1 MHTVDLLEQALAA
14 ARRLGWQVREDW
26 LDGNGGG
33 TCSIKGQ
40 KWIFLDLAQSAS
52 EHLEVVCEALA
63 SEPALATASA
73 AWSDELRALLRMRKA
88 A

>member
-14 ARRLGWQVREDW
+14 ARRLGWRVREDW

-33 TCSIKGQ
+33 TCYIKGQ
-40 KWIFLDLAQSAS
+40 KWIFLDLAQSAQ
-52 EHLEVVCEALA
+52 EHLAVACEALA
-63 SEPALATASA
+63 AEAATAGPQP
-73 AWSDELRALLRMRKA
+73 AWSDELRALVRARKA